1 MVFNK
6 KGFFLELGDG
16 STSETPAVSIPVREI
31 EADDEASTAD
41 AQQPVALAVSND
53 DSAPVAAS
61 DPAVSPAASPKET
74 ATPSATAAQPAAAK
88 PSTTKG
94 PSLTTAEAIAA
105 ELAAAEAA
113 RPEVTL
119 STFAVEALQPGK
131 ALRPQKRRPGANLK
145 GFRSMAEELFK
156 SSSTGRETSL

>member
-1 MVFNK
+1 MFFTK
-6 KGFFLELGDG
+6 KGFFLELEDG
-16 STSETPAVSIPVREI
+16 SKPASPAVSVALAE
-31 EADDEASTAD
+31 EAPGNQPDAPAEAQAVGLSVAAAPEAAAAVAEPQGQSPAPTPEATQASTA
-41 AQQPVALAVSND
+41 
-53 DSAPVAAS
+53 
-61 DPAVSPAASPKET
+61 PK
-74 ATPSATAAQPAAAK
+74 A
-88 PSTTKG
+88 

-119 STFAVEALQPGK
+119 TTFAVDALQPGN

-145 GFRSMAEELFK
+145 GFRSMAADLFK

>member
-16 STSETPAVSIPVREI
+16 STSEGPAVSIPVREI
-31 EADDEASTAD
+31 EADDEASTAE
-41 AQQPVALAVSND
+41 APQPVALAVSND

-74 ATPSATAAQPAAAK
+74 AAAKPAAA
-88 PSTTKG
+88 KG

>member
-41 AQQPVALAVSND
+41 APQPVALAVSND
-53 DSAPVAAS
+53 DSAPAAAS

-74 ATPSATAAQPAAAK
+74 AAAKPAAA
-88 PSTTKG
+88 KG

>member
-16 STSETPAVSIPVREI
+16 STSATPAVSIPVREI

-41 AQQPVALAVSND
+41 APQPVALAVSKD
-53 DSAPVAAS
+53 DSAPAAAS

-74 ATPSATAAQPAAAK
+74 AAAKPAAA
-88 PSTTKG
+88 KG

>member
-16 STSETPAVSIPVREI
+16 STSATPAVSIPVREI

-53 DSAPVAAS
+53 DSAPAAAS

-74 ATPSATAAQPAAAK
+74 AAAKPAAA
-88 PSTTKG
+88 KG

>member
-31 EADDEASTAD
+31 EADDQASTAD
-41 AQQPVALAVSND
+41 APQPVVLAVSND
-53 DSAPVAAS
+53 DSAPAAAS

-74 ATPSATAAQPAAAK
+74 AAAKPAAA
-88 PSTTKG
+88 KG

>member
-31 EADDEASTAD
+31 EANDEASTAD
-41 AQQPVALAVSND
+41 APQPVALAVSKD
-53 DSAPVAAS
+53 DSAPAAAS
-61 DPAVSPAASPKET
+61 DPAVSTAASPKET
-74 ATPSATAAQPAAAK
+74 AAAKPAAA
-88 PSTTKG
+88 KG

>member
-16 STSETPAVSIPVREI
+16 SSSETPAVSIPVREI
-31 EADDEASTAD
+31 EAADEASTAD
-41 AQQPVALAVSND
+41 APQPVALAVSKD
-53 DSAPVAAS
+53 DSAPAAAS

-74 ATPSATAAQPAAAK
+74 AAAKPAAA
-88 PSTTKG
+88 KG

>member
-16 STSETPAVSIPVREI
+16 SSSEGPAVSIPVREI

-41 AQQPVALAVSND
+41 APQPVALAVSND
-53 DSAPVAAS
+53 DSAPAAAS

-74 ATPSATAAQPAAAK
+74 AAAKPAAA
-88 PSTTKG
+88 KG

>member
-31 EADDEASTAD
+31 EADDEASTTD
-41 AQQPVALAVSND
+41 APQPVALAVSKD
-53 DSAPVAAS
+53 DSAPAAAS

-74 ATPSATAAQPAAAK
+74 AAAKPAAA
-88 PSTTKG
+88 KG

>member
-16 STSETPAVSIPVREI
+16 SSSETPAVSIPVREI
-31 EADDEASTAD
+31 ESADEASTAD
-41 AQQPVALAVSND
+41 APQPVALAVSKD
-53 DSAPVAAS
+53 DSAPAAAS

-74 ATPSATAAQPAAAK
+74 AAAKPAAA
-88 PSTTKG
+88 KG

>member
-16 STSETPAVSIPVREI
+16 STSEGPAVSIPVREI
-31 EADDEASTAD
+31 ESADEASTAD
-41 AQQPVALAVSND
+41 APQPVALAVSKD
-53 DSAPVAAS
+53 DSAPAAAS

-74 ATPSATAAQPAAAK
+74 AAAKPAAA
-88 PSTTKG
+88 KG